1 MSLRV
6 ALTVDVE
13 DDWNT
18 GSLRGI
24 DEALPA
30 LLDDLDTR
38 GIRATLFW
46 VGTAAQ
52 QRPDRVRDA
61 HARGHVIASHGM
73 THAPLSRCTSA
84 QQRDELS
91 VSRDALQAIVGAA
104 VTGFRAP
111 YFDLPRGLGATLA
124 SCGYRWSSS
133 KAPFSPVAR
142 YRHLFA
148 PRAPHPLDGADVRE
162 IPVPAM
168 LGLPIPEGLSYRRL
182 FAPLAALGPRPPRV
196 FYLHPYELL
205 DGADGFA
212 LPGYLRPFLGVGEGA
227 AARRRLS
234 HLLDRWRDAG
244 VTFDTLSEHSS

>member
-1 MSLRV
+1 MSPRV

-24 DEALPA
+24 DEALPT
-30 LLDDLDTR
+30 LLDDLDAR

-46 VGTAAQ
+46 VGEAALR
-52 QRPDRVRDA
+52 RPDRVREA

-73 THAPLSRCTSA
+73 THVALSRCTAA
-84 QQRDELS
+84 QQRDELTRA
-91 VSRDALQAIVGAA
+91 RDALQSIVGAA

-111 YFDLPRGLGATLA
+111 YFDLPRGLGPVLA

-133 KAPFSPVAR
+133 KAPFSPVAY

-148 PRAPHPLDGADVRE
+148 PRAARALDGADVRE
-162 IPVPAM
+162 IPVPGM

-212 LPGYLRPFLGVGEGA
+212 LPAHLRPFLGVGEGT
-227 AARRRLS
+227 AARRRLAR
-234 HLLDRWRDAG
+234 LLDRWRDASA
-244 VTFDTLSEHSS
+244 TFDTLSEHTS